1 MLWGNNLEGRENW
14 GESGQCLRRR
24 ETKNT
29 MCYLSL
35 KSSLL
40 SQYGLVMNVRKAA
53 KNHWADVG
61 GAKTQQ
67 RMWWSLFKY
76 YGHILNVFMRSLPQ
90 DTLTGLVYPHGISCG
105 FCSQR
110 IPLPAKPLQRTAFRW
125 SGAPLPQR
133 YGWVLPES
141 PETACWRRE
150 RAVQN
155 PTSLPQGGRR
165 LCSSI

>member
-1 MLWGNNLEGRENW
+1 MIFLFIFTRFFKNKMSTIKNKEILSHISWESRYELKISLGLGHISWTVVVFKRSLVTWTLGNALGNNLEGRENW

-76 YGHILNVFMRSLPQ
+76 YGHILKMFSWGHYHR
-90 DTLTGLVYPHGISCG
+90 TL
-105 FCSQR
+105 
-110 IPLPAKPLQRTAFRW
+110 
-125 SGAPLPQR
+125 
-133 YGWVLPES
+133 
-141 PETACWRRE
+141 
-150 RAVQN
+150 
-155 PTSLPQGGRR
+155 
-165 LCSSI
+165 